1 MNIMGKNSEF
11 LSDIK
16 SGAFRV
22 LGTFFGNLAFESLDS
37 IHKNKEFANLS
48 VLYLKPSENVK
59 KIDSENIDQAN
70 TLPSIKEQD
79 SVNGSAKMIMSVSEK
94 LLTLKNKNID
104 NARDFLEMD
113 NRYYTEKLER
123 NLSDPNKSIID
134 KLYDFCEIAESL
146 NRSSRGF
153 IKELEAEKVG
163 IDETKR
169 IISQVDEL
177 LQDNLT
183 NIIKSE
189 KTKIKPKMI

>member
-37 IHKNKEFANLS
+37 IHKNKEFANLG
-48 VLYLKPSENVK
+48 VLYLKSSDNEK
-59 KIDSENIDQAN
+59 KIDNENIETSNDSQ
-70 TLPSIKEQD
+70 PIKEQHL
-79 SVNGSAKMIMSVSEK
+79 VNGSEKMIISVSEK

>member
-1 MNIMGKNSEF
+1 MTKNSEF

-22 LGTFFGNLAFESLDS
+22 LGTLFGNLAFESLDS
-37 IHKNKEFANLS
+37 IHKNKEFANLG
-48 VLYLKPSENVK
+48 VLYLKSSDNEK
-59 KIDSENIDQAN
+59 KIDNENIETSNDSQ
-70 TLPSIKEQD
+70 PIKEQHL
-79 SVNGSAKMIMSVSEK
+79 VNGSEKMIISVSEK

-104 NARDFLEMD
+104 DARDFLEMD

>member
-1 MNIMGKNSEF
+1 MSKNSEF

-37 IHKNKEFANLS
+37 LHKNKEFANLS

-59 KIDSENIDQAN
+59 NIDSENIDQTN

-79 SVNGSAKMIMSVSEK
+79 LVNGSAKMIMSVSEK
-94 LLTLKNKNID
+94 LLTLKNKNIY

-123 NLSDPNKSIID
+123 NLSDPNKNIID

-169 IISQVDEL
+169 IISQVDDL

>member
-1 MNIMGKNSEF
+1 MGKNSEF

>member
-1 MNIMGKNSEF
+1 MAKNSEF

-22 LGTFFGNLAFESLDS
+22 LGTLFGNLAFESLDS
-37 IHKNKEFANLS
+37 IHKNKEFANLG
-48 VLYLKPSENVK
+48 VLYLKYSDNEK
-59 KIDSENIDQAN
+59 KIDNENIETSNDSQ
-70 TLPSIKEQD
+70 PIKEQHL
-79 SVNGSAKMIMSVSEK
+79 VNGSEKMIISVSEK

>member
-1 MNIMGKNSEF
+1 MGKNSEF

-123 NLSDPNKSIID
+123 N
-134 KLYDFCEIAESL
+134 FCCAI
-146 NRSSRGF
+146 F
-153 IKELEAEKVG
+153 
-163 IDETKR
+163 
-169 IISQVDEL
+169 ISQPFLISITCSLAYV
-177 LQDNLT
+177 
-183 NIIKSE
+183 S
-189 KTKIKPKMI
+189 